1 MILNSMTFDFVDDG
15 TRSGNMNFAENVGLL
30 KCEGSALE
38 DNTNNLGAL
47 FKFLKLLSPAL

>member
-1 MILNSMTFDFVDDG
+1 MTCDFVDDG

-30 KCEGSALE
+30 KCEGSAPE
-38 DNTNNLGAL
+38 DNTNNNLGAL